1 MRFVDYVMCKYSS
14 PPTKEAAKVNESSS
28 EIGET
33 GWHDPS
39 QVLINFWFRLFIFFG
54 IFLVSHGQIQLCSR
68 PYRNLEIEMKMERPM
83 SMLGKHIL

>member
-39 QVLINFWFRLFIFFG
+39 QVLINFWFRLLF
-54 IFLVSHGQIQLCSR
+54 FLVFFSFHTGKSNYAQGR
-68 PYRNLEIEMKMERPM
+68 TEIWK
-83 SMLGKHIL
+83 SK

>member
-1 MRFVDYVMCKYSS
+1 MCKYSS

-39 QVLINFWFRLFIFFG
+39 QVLINFRFRLFFF
-54 IFLVSHGQIQLCSR
+54 FWYLSR
-68 PYRNLEIEMKMERPM
+68 FTRANPIMLKAVQKFGNRNENGKAM
-83 SMLGKHIL
+83 SILGKHILL